1 MNNRQARKILLA
13 RWSKKFCRKVDKL
26 YPAYY
31 NEKGNYCMP
40 SVARYYLI
48 AKAWI
53 LVHRKINK
61 YKDKF
66 KKL

>member
-1 MNNRQARKILLA
+1 MNNRQARKILTA
-13 RWSKKFCRKVDKL
+13 NWSKKFSRKVDKL
-26 YPAYY
+26 YSAH
-31 NEKGNYCMP
+31 GNYCMP
-40 SVARYYLI
+40 SVAQYYRI
-48 AKAWI
+48 KRAWI